1 MDIPKPDYS
10 ELRKSIPTH
19 ENTLDPR
26 LRRILRIKDDYPE
39 TDSFVLST
47 KASPFSPPHE
57 PEAPVMPAT
66 KMDTIS
72 GDPRRQ
78 RTDPRRPN
86 AHIGSGIST
95 NATSNSTVLNKQSIS
110 SQPASRSVQ
119 LDIQNILQK
128 SNWYKDCSSKQK
140 IMVNQQLAI
149 VSTELKKFHADPS
162 ENKIFDLNFINQN
175 PLLQEVLT
183 NLGIFISDDGEFV
196 QLDQT
201 TGLSGKDMSART
213 AAANSQGLVD
223 LMSIPMDIDY
233 LRNQQQQQEVQQ
245 QQQAAALQAINAL
258 GGPRFLG
265 QAGATAQML
274 SFASLPGDVIRPG
287 LLGIA
292 PNMPLNDAYNLM
304 QNAANQN
311 AAFFNNRGSGGGS
324 GGGGSN
330 SGGGGGGGNNRRTG
344 GGMRRNQFDRNNSRR
359 K

>member
-1 MDIPKPDYS
+1 MREVDIPKPDYS

-26 LRRILRIKDDYPE
+26 LRRILRIKDEYPE
-39 TDSFVLST
+39 PETSFSISA

-57 PEAPVMPAT
+57 PELSS
-66 KMDTIS
+66 IS
-72 GDPRRQ
+72 TAKLESIGGDPRRQ

-86 AHIGSGIST
+86 APIGSANS
-95 NATSNSTVLNKQSIS
+95 NATQNATAPILNKQITPT
-110 SQPASRSVQ
+110 QPSRLVH

-162 ENKIFDLNFINQN
+162 EHKIFDLKFINQN

-183 NLGIFISDDGEFV
+183 NLGIFITDDGEFV

-201 TGLSGKDMSART
+201 GLSGKDMQARSAS
-213 AAANSQGLVD
+213 ANAQGLVD
-223 LMSIPMDIDY
+223 LMSIPMDIEY
-233 LRNQQQQQEVQQ
+233 LRNQQQEVQQ
-245 QQQAAALQAINAL
+245 QHQAAALQAINAM

-265 QAGATAQML
+265 TSGSTQML
-274 SFASLPGDVIRPG
+274 GFATGLPGDVIRPG

-304 QNAANQN
+304 QNASQN
-311 AAFFNNRGSGGGS
+311 AAFFNRGSAG
-324 GGGGSN
+324 N
-330 SGGGGGGGNNRRTG
+330 SGNNNRRTG
-344 GGMRRNQFDRNNSRR
+344 GGMRRNQFDRNNTRR